1 MNAMGIIFANIYD
14 SSLGEL
20 TNKRTMASL
29 PYGGR
34 YRQIDFTL
42 SNMSNSGIRHIGIIS
57 RYNYQSLMNHIG
69 SGQEWDLELEE
80 FGLEF
85 LTPNS
90 STDVSVSV
98 RGKLEAL
105 YASIDYLEL
114 ANVDYVILADSGV
127 LCNMDMNAL
136 LECHIASGK
145 DMTVAAKAGIANGK
159 KQLDLALKLNSK
171 GEVSDLAVDYQADK
185 SYLAGMDIYVI
196 GREKLVSLVRE
207 SVARNLYKL
216 ERDMIMKQY
225 YDKKLTVGVYQFPGV
240 AMFNE
245 STLEYYQNSM
255 ALAKKEIRADL
266 FHGAHTIYTK
276 VRDQVPSYYGENADI
291 NECVVADGCMIDG
304 SVTGS
309 VLFRQVTIEEGAQ
322 VQNCVLMND
331 CTIGAG
337 SEVRY
342 AILDKDV
349 VVRPGAKLIGTP
361 DNPVIVKRGDIV

>member
-90 STDVSVSV
+90 NQPSTVQV

-105 YASIDYLEL
+105 YASIDYLER
-114 ANVDYVILADSGV
+114 ANAEYVVLADSGV
-127 LCNMDMNAL
+127 LCNMDMKDL
-136 LECHIASGK
+136 LEKHIASGK
-145 DMTVAAKAGIANGK
+145 DLTVATKAGITNGK
-159 KQLDLALKLNSK
+159 KQLDLALKLNAK
-171 GEVSDLAVDYQADK
+171 GEVSDLTVDYCADS
-185 SYLAGMDIYVI
+185 SYLASMDIFVI
-196 GREKLVSLVRE
+196 GREKLLHLVRE
-207 SVARNLYKL
+207 SVARNLYRL
-216 ERDMIMKQY
+216 ERDLIMKQY
-225 YDKKLTVGVYQFPGV
+225 YDGNLTVNVYQFDGV
-240 AMFNE
+240 ALFNE
-245 STLEYYQNSM
+245 STLEYYRNSL
-255 ALAKKEIRADL
+255 ALADKNVRMDL
-266 FHGAHTIYTK
+266 FYGKHTIYTK
-276 VRDQVPSYYGENADI
+276 VRDRVPTYYGEDAQVN
-291 NECVVADGCMIDG
+291 NCVVADGCRLEGALD
-304 SVTGS
+304 TS
-309 VLFRQVTIEEGAQ
+309 VLFRQVTVEEGAQ
-322 VQNCVLMND
+322 VRDCVIMND
-331 CTIGAG
+331 CVIGAG
-337 SEVRY
+337 AEVRC

-349 VVRPGAKLIGTP
+349 MVRPGSRLIGTP